1 MEGAVDVKEMEILKF
16 KMIAFVKTY
25 QNEFNKMKMQI
36 SQLKEENHSLKKK
49 LKS

>member
-1 MEGAVDVKEMEILKF
+1 MKSYLSDDECQKATSAIDPKELEIMKL

-36 SQLKEENHSLKKK
+36 TELK
-49 LKS
+49 

>member
-1 MEGAVDVKEMEILKF
+1 MKSYLSDDECQKAKSAIDPKELEIMKL

-36 SQLKEENHSLKKK
+36 TELK
-49 LKS
+49 